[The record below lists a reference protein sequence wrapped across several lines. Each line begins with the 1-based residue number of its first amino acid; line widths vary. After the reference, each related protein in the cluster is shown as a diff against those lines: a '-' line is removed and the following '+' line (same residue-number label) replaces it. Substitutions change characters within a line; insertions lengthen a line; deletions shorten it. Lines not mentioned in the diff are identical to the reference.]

1 MRAVVT
7 GGAGFFGSHLVDA
20 LLEQGIEVVVLD
32 NFSTGRLEN
41 LPFPHAR
48 LKLVEGS
55 ICSED
60 SLDKALSGGAD
71 VLYHL
76 AANASVVRSIQNP
89 EETLESNLKGSLAT
103 FLAAKRHRVEKVI
116 FASSAAVYGVPEQI
130 PLREGMAATP
140 ISPYGIE
147 KLMGEHYLRYFSES
161 AGFQGAAI
169 RFFNIYGP
177 RQDASSPYSGVI
189 SKFCGSAIAGEE
201 LRVFGDGSQTR
212 DFLYVKDACSLLVKL
227 AQEKWAGYW
236 VANGGTGRETS
247 LNQLT
252 QAISRSANRDIYRT
266 HHEARAGDIRHS
278 VADVSFLASRFGWAA
293 QTSLD
298 EGICHLLAS
307 MSLPVASRA

>member
-41 LPFPHAR
+41 LPFPHPR

-55 ICSED
+55 ICSDE
-60 SLDKALSGGAD
+60 SLDDVLGQGAD

-76 AANASVVRSIQNP
+76 AANASVVRSVQNP
-89 EETLESNLKGSLAT
+89 EETLESNLKGSLTT
-103 FLAAKRHRVEKVI
+103 FLAAKRHGVKKVI
-116 FASSAAVYGVPEQI
+116 FASSAAVYGVPQQI
-130 PLREGMAATP
+130 PLRESMSTTP

-147 KLMGEHYLRYFSES
+147 KLMAEHYLRFFSES
-161 AGFQGAAI
+161 AGFAGAAI

-201 LRVFGDGSQTR
+201 LKVFGDGSQTR
-212 DFLYVKDACSLLVKL
+212 DFLFVKDACSLLVKL
-227 AQEKWAGYW
+227 AHSEWDGYW

-252 QAISRSANRDIYRT
+252 QAISRSIHRDLYRT

-278 VADVSFLASRFGWAA
+278 VADVTFLADRFGWTSR
-293 QTSLD
+293 TSLD
-298 EGICHLLAS
+298 EGICRLLDS
-307 MSLPVASRA
+307 MRLPVESRA